1 MQALVIFNPELKL
14 KPMSLLAMWG
24 KKPEPKKADTKA
36 KADTDPTSPP
46 DAKRQK
52 VEEEPAKEVA
62 VAASGNT

>member
-1 MQALVIFNPELKL
+1 
-14 KPMSLLAMWG
+14 MSGTLLAMWG